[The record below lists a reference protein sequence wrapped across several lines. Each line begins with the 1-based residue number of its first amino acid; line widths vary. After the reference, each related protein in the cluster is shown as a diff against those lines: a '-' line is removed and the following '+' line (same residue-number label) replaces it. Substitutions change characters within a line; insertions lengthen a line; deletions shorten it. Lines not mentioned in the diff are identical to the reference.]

1 MAAGWL
7 RAARVPLVP
16 RAARVPRMPL
26 RSRRRAGRTAHG
38 PGGPG
43 LARRPGADRGSSA
56 VELVILTPMLLA
68 LIWLIIQYALYYQG
82 RQVAL
87 AAAQIGAR
95 VARQDA
101 NTVPGW
107 RAIAERSAEGYYAGL
122 GTKVLGG
129 TVTAVAAPVGVS
141 EVKVTVTGQAASIMF
156 GLTLTIHETAS
167 GPVEC
172 FRPDLN
178 GGQQC

>member
-1 MAAGWL
+1 M
-7 RAARVPLVP
+7 
-16 RAARVPRMPL
+16 
-26 RSRRRAGRTAHG
+26 RTRLSA
-38 PGGPG
+38 
-43 LARRPGADRGSSA
+43 RPGDRGASA
-56 VELVILTPMLLA
+56 VELAILGTALLA
-68 LIWLIIQYALYYQG
+68 LIWMIIQYALYCQG

-101 NTVPGW
+101 STVPGW
-107 RAIAERSAEGYYAGL
+107 RAIAERSAQSYYAGL
-122 GTKVLGG
+122 GTRVLGG
-129 TVTAVAAPVGVS
+129 HVTAVAAPAGLSRVQ
-141 EVKVTVTGQAASIMF
+141 VTVTGQVASIMF
-156 GLTLTIHETAS
+156 GLTLTIHETAG

>member
-1 MAAGWL
+1 MQAGW
-7 RAARVPLVP
+7 
-16 RAARVPRMPL
+16 
-26 RSRRRAGRTAHG
+26 RAG
-38 PGGPG
+38 P
-43 LARRPGADRGSSA
+43 RRPGRWRSLCGRAHRAAACERGSSA
-56 VELVILTPMLLA
+56 IELAILAPVLL
-68 LIWLIIQYALYYQG
+68 IVVWLTIQFALYTQG

-107 RAIAERSAEGYYAGL
+107 QAIAQRSAQDYYQGL
-122 GTKVLGG
+122 GTRVLGG
-129 TVTAVAAPVGVS
+129 GVSVTAAVTGPSRVQ
-141 EVKVTVTGQAASIMF
+141 VTVTGQVASILL
-156 GLTLTIHETAS
+156 GLPLQIHETAG
-167 GPVEC
+167 GPIEC

>member
-1 MAAGWL
+1 MAGRWRGRGG
-7 RAARVPLVP
+7 RARRVP
-16 RAARVPRMPL
+16 
-26 RSRRRAGRTAHG
+26 GQ
-38 PGGPG
+38 
-43 LARRPGADRGSSA
+43 DRGSSA
-56 VELVILTPMLLA
+56 IELAILAPVLL
-68 LIWLIIQYALYYQG
+68 IVVWLTIQFALYTQG

-107 RAIAERSAEGYYAGL
+107 QAIAQRSAQDYYQGL
-122 GTKVLGG
+122 GTRVLGG
-129 TVTAVAAPVGVS
+129 GVSVTATVTGPSRVQ
-141 EVKVTVTGQAASIMF
+141 VTVTGQVASILL
-156 GLTLTIHETAS
+156 GLPLQIHEAAG
-167 GPVEC
+167 GPIEC

>member
-1 MAAGWL
+1 MAAGWR
-7 RAARVPLVP
+7 RAR
-16 RAARVPRMPL
+16 RAPL
-26 RSRRRAGRTAHG
+26 RGRRRAGRG
-38 PGGPG
+38 
-43 LARRPGADRGSSA
+43 DRGSSA

-68 LIWLIIQYALYYQG
+68 LIWLFIQYALYYQG

-101 NTVPGW
+101 NSVPGW
-107 RAIAERSAEGYYAGL
+107 QTIAERSAESYYAGL

-129 TVTAVAAPVGVS
+129 AVTAVAVPLGVS
-141 EVKVTVTGQAASIMF
+141 QVRVTVTGQAASIMF
-156 GLTLTIHETAS
+156 GLTLTIHESAG
-167 GPVEC
+167 GPIEC

>member
-1 MAAGWL
+1 
-7 RAARVPLVP
+7 
-16 RAARVPRMPL
+16 
-26 RSRRRAGRTAHG
+26 
-38 PGGPG
+38 
-43 LARRPGADRGSSA
+43 

-82 RQVAL
+82 REVAL

-107 RAIAERSAEGYYAGL
+107 PGIAERSAESYYAGL

-129 TVTAVAAPVGVS
+129 GVTAAAVPSGVS
-141 EVKVTVTGQAASIMF
+141 QVKVTVTGHVASIIF
-156 GLTLTIHETAS
+156 GLTLTIHETAG
-167 GPVEC
+167 GPIEC

-178 GGQQC
+178 GGQLC